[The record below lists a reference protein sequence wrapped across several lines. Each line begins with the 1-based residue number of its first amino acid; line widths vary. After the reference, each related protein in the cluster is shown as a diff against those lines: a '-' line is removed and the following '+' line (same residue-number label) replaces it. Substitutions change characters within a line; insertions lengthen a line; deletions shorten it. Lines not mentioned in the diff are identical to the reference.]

1 MGLKGFVVVVVVV
14 GKLKIKSNAR
24 ISKELRET
32 LKYVLETLPQS
43 QTSDDNGARNKG
55 KVR

>member
-1 MGLKGFVVVVVVV
+1 LGLKGFVVVVVVV